1 MGITK
6 EILERHIL
14 VKDIS
19 SLLIS
24 QTHLYQQKQI
34 LVPQS
39 LHIKSQNQ
47 MLPNSVQVVV
57 KQTTPTLNAPLL
69 VWLGENNA

>member
-6 EILERHIL
+6 EILERHVL